1 MSLSHT
7 LDWRSSSHQHGRL
20 ASCNHRKPSPRVQY
34 STVQSLLT
42 SPAIHGPVQPIHPA
56 PVAGGATSTRMPTI
70 SSPAQNNHSGRR
82 SVPHGTL
89 PLWVV
94 LPPYTLW
101 PPNVQTGMQLPPW
114 YFCKQQ
120 CKSLNG
126 STNKL
131 QAFTHYGVCRA
142 ALRNRLHSKARFPS
156 FKVCF
161 NWPLP
166 IQQGW
171 VVQELQNLNY
181 VSSV

>member
-120 CKSLNG
+120 GKSLNG

-131 QAFTHYGVCRA
+131 QAFTHYGVVEQHFATGCIQRHA
-142 ALRNRLHSKARFPS
+142 SLHSRSASIDRFR
-156 FKVCF
+156 F
-161 NWPLP
+161 NRG
-166 IQQGW
+166 GW
-171 VVQELQNLNY
+171 CK
-181 VSSV
+181 SCKT